1 MKKSLKS
8 ISFWLVILTSF
19 LSLVFLGIFDWASN
33 AYITDPYF
41 PESAVWTIH
50 YFEVFF
56 TSVSLFA
63 CYGIIIY
70 SYARYT
76 PDKAKFSFV
85 YLGINLSLYLIYMI
99 VNLCIRSTVFD
110 IVALYNAIC
119 AFFGKIVIEQFLP
132 SLLVAF
138 VTYKLTRNGIQRVTS
153 FISMKNSI
161 QKAMITSTL
170 VVFGINIFFLL
181 AFDMFPFLFENS
193 FYITFND
200 FIGRV
205 LVPICEKLIASII
218 LQYSVYMLM
227 YFICN
232 KYGETNGLTQKN
244 NK

>member
-19 LSLVFLGIFDWASN
+19 LSLVFLGIFEWASN
-33 AYITDPYF
+33 SYITDPYF

-56 TSVSLFA
+56 TSISLFV

-76 PDKAKFSFV
+76 ADKAKFSFV
-85 YLGINLSLYLIYMI
+85 YLGLNLGLYLLYII
-99 VNLCIRSTVFD
+99 VTLCIRSTIFD
-110 IVALYNAIC
+110 IGTLYDAIC
-119 AFFGKIVIEQFLP
+119 TFFGRIIIEQFLP

-138 VTYKLTRNGIQRVTS
+138 VTYKLTKNGIQRVSS
-153 FISMKNSI
+153 FISLKNSI
-161 QKAMITSTL
+161 QRAMIVSTL
-170 VVFGINIFFLL
+170 VIFGFGMFFLL
-181 AFDMFPFLFENS
+181 AFDMIPFLCANN

-227 YFICN
+227 YIICN
-232 KYGETNGLTQKN
+232 KYGETNGLTKKQ
-244 NK
+244 